1 MSTAIISYQTN
12 DEISSIMNKKF
23 ASKFKAD
30 SPYSFDSKFVLAIN
44 ENNENE
50 LEYKINK
57 VCFMFPSVNKNI
69 IEQIFNNNKDLNI
82 EQGIEL
88 IKNEILNE
96 NKKNEININ
105 KPTKRQKR
113 NYNSFLSQLPKNPIS
128 NLSLNNNS
136 QTNNNKILDNSRT
149 SIFENIEK
157 EREKERNKL
166 ELKTV
171 DKVAEEING
180 IKNNND
186 LRNYLFI
193 QLSML
198 EAQKDREKKK
208 QKITNIFNRLE
219 QDNIDL
225 NKCKMTIIRPINK
238 KSSELNKK
246 ETIINELN
254 DKIDKHKESIM
265 YYENLG
271 NFYFDMLKIKK
282 MNI

>member
-69 IEQIFNNNKDLNI
+69 IEQIFNNNKDLSI
-82 EQGIEL
+82 EQGIE
-88 IKNEILNE
+88 
-96 NKKNEININ
+96 
-105 KPTKRQKR
+105 
-113 NYNSFLSQLPKNPIS
+113 LPKNPIS

-271 NFYFDMLKIKK
+271 NIYFDMLKIKK